1 MHYGGIP
8 IAFDWNGFLNLARD
22 LEIGTDEAR
31 VRSSI
36 SRAYYASYCNARNY
50 MEDTCGRQLPHDESS
65 HQYVIEYYNGNKG
78 VRTTPRRSKIAQK
91 LLRMKLKRVM
101 ADYDNKDHNLVIL
114 RSEARFVLQQS
125 NEVIEEIERAG
136 L

>member
-22 LEIGTDEAR
+22 LERGTDEAR

-50 MEDTCGRQLPHDESS
+50 MEDICGRSLPYDESS
-65 HQYVIEYYNGNKG
+65 HQYVIEYYNGNRG
-78 VRTTPRRSKIAQK
+78 VRSTPRRSKIAQK

-101 ADYDNKDHNLVIL
+101 ADYDNNDHNLVIL
-114 RSEARFVLQQS
+114 HSDAIYVLKQS
-125 NEVIEEIERAG
+125 NEVIEEIERSG